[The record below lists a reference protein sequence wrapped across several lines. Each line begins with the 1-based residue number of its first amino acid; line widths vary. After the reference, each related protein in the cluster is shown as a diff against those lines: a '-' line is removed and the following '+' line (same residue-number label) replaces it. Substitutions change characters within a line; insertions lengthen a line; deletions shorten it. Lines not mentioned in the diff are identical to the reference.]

1 MWGAQQDSQWQGRP
15 RQDSGSPLT
24 TSAGS
29 AVFLFG
35 VFACACAKVPLP
47 GGAQKSKAQKINLLS
62 RGGADNVV
70 LIQEIQTIYE
80 ASTL

>member
-1 MWGAQQDSQWQGRP
+1 MWGAQQDSHGQGRP
-15 RQDSGSPLT
+15 RQDSGSPLALT

-70 LIQEIQTIYE
+70 LIQEI
-80 ASTL
+80 

>member
-1 MWGAQQDSQWQGRP
+1 MWGAQRDSQGQGRP
-15 RQDSGSPLT
+15 SQVPLT
-24 TSAGS
+24 TPAGS

-35 VFACACAKVPLP
+35 VFPCACAKVPLP
-47 GGAQKSKAQKINLLS
+47 GEAQKRKAQKINLLS
-62 RGGADNVV
+62 RGGADSVV